1 MTTITLVEPGKSAQL
16 AAVVAGGDSW
26 ASAADVAAVLGW
38 VVQPEGLC
46 RDEVCIPL
54 VNRSDLIDG
63 DTISLTRSAELI
75 ARPLAVSVTDHAAYL
90 GPPFAGYGETVVHL
104 NAPNFA
110 LPDLDGRVHSL
121 SEHRGSKVL
130 LAAWASW

>member
-1 MTTITLVEPGKSAQL
+1 MTTVTLVESRKSAQL
-16 AAVVAGGDSW
+16 EAVVAGGDYW
-26 ASAADVAAVLGW
+26 VSAADIGAVLGW

-54 VNRSDLIDG
+54 ANRADLIDA
-63 DTISLTRSAELI
+63 DTISLTRLAELI
-75 ARPLAVSVTDHAAYL
+75 ARPLAVSETDHAAYL
-90 GPPFAGYGETVVHL
+90 GPPLVGYEETVGHL
-104 NAPNFA
+104 DAPDFA
-110 LPDLDGRVHSL
+110 LPDLDGRMHSL